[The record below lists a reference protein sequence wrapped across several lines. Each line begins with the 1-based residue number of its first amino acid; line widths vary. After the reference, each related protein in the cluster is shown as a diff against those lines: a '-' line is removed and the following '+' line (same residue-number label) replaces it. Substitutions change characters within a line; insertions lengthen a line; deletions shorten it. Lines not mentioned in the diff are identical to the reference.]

1 MATVRIRFDT
11 SELER
16 LAVDF
21 SQAPGRIQRK
31 APKVMRK
38 TALEIKSGMRRDL
51 LAGMHNHGRTHIPD
65 MSGAINYDQLDA
77 IGLAY
82 EIGIDKDGGQGELGN
97 FAAFGSPINNAPI
110 FDHTDSMRREMPR
123 LLRALG
129 AVAEDSVFGG
139 LK

>member
-21 SQAPGRIQRK
+21 SEAPGRIQRK
-31 APKVMRK
+31 APKVMQR
-38 TALEIKSGMRRDL
+38 AAFNIKFAMRRDL

-65 MSGAINYDQLDA
+65 MSRQINYDQLDA

-82 EIGIDKDGGQGELGN
+82 EIGIDKDGQGKLGN
-97 FAAFGSPINNAPI
+97 FAAFGSINNAPI

>member
-1 MATVRIRFDT
+1 MATARTGFDT

-21 SQAPGRIQRK
+21 SEAPGRIQRK
-31 APKVMRK
+31 APKVMHK
-38 TALEIKSGMRRDL
+38 TALEIKKGMRRDL
-51 LAGMHNHGRTHIPD
+51 RAGMYNHARTHIPD
-65 MSGAINYDQLDA
+65 MRGQINYDRLDA
-77 IGLAY
+77 LGLAY
-82 EIGIDKDGGQGELGN
+82 EIGIDKDGQGKLGN
-97 FAAFGSPINNAPI
+97 FAAFGSINNAPI

-129 AVAEDSVFGG
+129 TVAEDSVFGG

>member
-21 SQAPGRIQRK
+21 SEAPGRIQRK
-31 APKVMRK
+31 APKVMHK
-38 TALEIKSGMRRDL
+38 AAFNIKQGMRRDL
-51 LAGMHNHGRTHIPD
+51 RTGMYNHARTHIPD
-65 MSGAINYDQLDA
+65 MLGQINYDRLDTL
-77 IGLAY
+77 GLAY
-82 EIGIDKDGGQGELGN
+82 EIGIDKDGQGKLGN
-97 FAAFGSPINNAPI
+97 FAAFGSINNAAI
-110 FDHTDSMRREMPR
+110 FNHTASMRREMPR

-139 LK
+139 LR